1 MNNIKII
8 LLCNNPVAVPGI
20 REFLFHGNIAAVCI
34 PEKNKEMQHILN
46 MLLKDTGVPLLLL
59 SKKDYRIQLADAIEQ
74 YKPDIGVIM
83 TFPYVLPAEII
94 TMPAKGFVNFH
105 YGLLPACR
113 GPQPILWH
121 LLNNDTEAGVTLHQL
136 DAGIDTG
143 PVINQEKI
151 PIAQND
157 TYGTLQTKL
166 AYLAAKLSA
175 NFLKILSY
183 GTIIPSAPQDESK
196 AAYYNMPGAKELTI
210 DWKMMSAEKIIR
222 LVNACNPWNKGA
234 GTSINNWVIGITEA
248 EISEAGSE
256 EKLPGTIIFCDKANG
271 LTVQTSDNKKL
282 IINIIYTN
290 EGFFSGWKLGEFGVS
305 AGMMFT

>member
-20 REFLFHGNIAAVCI
+20 REFLFHGNITAVCI

-59 SKKDYRIQLADAIEQ
+59 SKKDYRIQLAVAIEQ

-143 PVINQEKI
+143 PVITQEKI

>member
-20 REFLFHGNIAAVCI
+20 REFLFHGNITAVCI

-46 MLLKDTGVPLLLL
+46 MLLKDTGVSLLLL
-59 SKKDYRIQLADAIEQ
+59 SKKDYRIQLAVAIEQ

-143 PVINQEKI
+143 PVITQEKI
-151 PIAQND
+151 SIAQND

-210 DWKMMSAEKIIR
+210 DWKMMSAAKIIR

-271 LTVQTSDNKKL
+271 LTVQTSDNKNL

>member
-1 MNNIKII
+1 MNNINTI

-143 PVINQEKI
+143 PVITQEKI

-166 AYLAAKLSA
+166 AYLAAKLA
-175 NFLKILSY
+175 VNFLKILSY

>member
-143 PVINQEKI
+143 PVITQEKI

>member
-59 SKKDYRIQLADAIEQ
+59 SKKDYRIQLAVAIEQ

-143 PVINQEKI
+143 PVITQEKI

>member
-20 REFLFHGNIAAVCI
+20 REFLFHGNITAVCI

-59 SKKDYRIQLADAIEQ
+59 SKKDYRIQLAVAIEQ

-143 PVINQEKI
+143 PVITQEKI
-151 PIAQND
+151 SIAQND

>member
-143 PVINQEKI
+143 PVITQEKI
-151 PIAQND
+151 SIAQND

>member
-20 REFLFHGNIAAVCI
+20 REFLFHGNITAVCI

-46 MLLKDTGVPLLLL
+46 MLLKDTGVSLLLL
-59 SKKDYRIQLADAIEQ
+59 SKKEYRIQLADAIEQ

-136 DAGIDTG
+136 DVGIDTG
-143 PVINQEKI
+143 PVITQEKI
-151 PIAQND
+151 SIAQND

-166 AYLAAKLSA
+166 AYLAAKLA
-175 NFLKILSY
+175 VNFLKILSY

>member
-136 DAGIDTG
+136 DVGIDTG
-143 PVINQEKI
+143 PVITQEKI
-151 PIAQND
+151 SIAQND

>member
-20 REFLFHGNIAAVCI
+20 REFLFHGNITAVCI

-143 PVINQEKI
+143 PVITQEKI

>member
-20 REFLFHGNIAAVCI
+20 REFLFHGNITAVCI

-46 MLLKDTGVPLLLL
+46 MLLKDTGVSLLLL
-59 SKKDYRIQLADAIEQ
+59 SKKDYRIQLAVAIEQ

-143 PVINQEKI
+143 PVITQEKI

-210 DWKMMSAEKIIR
+210 DWKMMSAAKIIR

>member
-20 REFLFHGNIAAVCI
+20 REFLFHGNIAVICI

-59 SKKDYRIQLADAIEQ
+59 SKKDYRIQLAVAIEQ

-83 TFPYVLPAEII
+83 TFPYILPAEII

-113 GPQPILWH
+113 GPQPVLWH

-143 PVINQEKI
+143 PVIIQEKI
-151 PIAQND
+151 PIANND

-166 AYLAAKLSA
+166 AYLAAKLA
-175 NFLKILSY
+175 VNFLKILSY

-248 EISEAGSE
+248 EIAEAGSE
-256 EKLPGTIIFCDKANG
+256 EKLPGTIIFCDKPNG

-290 EGFFSGWKLGEFGVS
+290 EGFFSGWKLGEFGVT

>member
-20 REFLFHGNIAAVCI
+20 REFLFHGNITAVCI

-59 SKKDYRIQLADAIEQ
+59 SKKDYRIQLAVAIEQ

-143 PVINQEKI
+143 PVITQEKI
-151 PIAQND
+151 SIAQND

-210 DWKMMSAEKIIR
+210 DWKMMSAAKIIR